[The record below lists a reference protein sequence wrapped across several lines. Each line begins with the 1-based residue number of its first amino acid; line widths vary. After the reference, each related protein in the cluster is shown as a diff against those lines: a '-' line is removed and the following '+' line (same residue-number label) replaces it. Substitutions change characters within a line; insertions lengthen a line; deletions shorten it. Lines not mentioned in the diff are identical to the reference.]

1 MAFGAWSQVF
11 DPEVWSA
18 SQWGTKYYALRIYY
32 RYRQDVAANI
42 TQFELQGFR
51 FYTLTSA
58 RGIHGATLHGYFSV
72 NYIDQGYKTVL
83 NNMPSPPGNVYLPY
97 NMTVDV
103 PHNQDGTYN
112 SNLYIAWR
120 FYVTGSGDS
129 IQPNIQT
136 SQRVNPSIPK
146 IPRVS
151 SADVT
156 SPSLTMG
163 SKQTIKIGRQTTSY
177 THNLYYKFQGQGSW
191 TAIASGVNA
200 DTYDWTVPT
209 SLASLIPN
217 ATSGTCQILVRTMSG
232 TTQIGD
238 SIASFTAN
246 VPSSVVPSISSVA
259 VAETTS
265 GLATQF
271 GAFIQSK
278 SGYKCTISASG
289 ASGSTIKTYRVEMDG
304 KSASGSGNV
313 LTLPSTSSSGS
324 LTLKTTVTD
333 SRGRSATKSQ
343 TVSVL
348 AYTGPKCSLAI
359 ARCNASGALDD
370 EGTKIKITYNFAITA
385 LNNKNSRSLKI
396 QWLNGS
402 TWTDLMSKNDAYS
415 QENTF
420 TTADTL
426 SFSVDKS
433 YQIRA
438 VCADYFGSVTVE
450 RSVDT
455 SFSLIDLGSDGKSI
469 AFGGVARDDGTLHS
483 DIPSYFNKGLTVPLS
498 RDVSNYGVPFGGS
511 STSQVSVANF
521 CENAKSFIGTICKTD
536 GVWWDVLSV
545 RHRNGF
551 SDGNNYGLYIAT
563 RLTDK
568 NHSLI
573 YNKQC
578 AGAWG
583 VDRTILDSNNF
594 TNYINPYAHEAVGSE
609 GTSGWVRVLRF
620 TIKKQY
626 INTPIKIT
634 LAQRQKNLFS
644 ELYIYFLGTNDIDP
658 GLGSFWRMG
667 SPVNARLTKVS
678 TSTWDLYIQK
688 VEAYDRIDIMDVEI
702 PFRIKDAIAVESH
715 DYLNSGVP
723 GTTYPPKW
731 GLLDAIYPVG
741 SAILLRDDLNPN
753 TLYGGTWE
761 GGYIAFGNRMGGS
774 NRMLNASS
782 NEDNASV
789 NIHGWGGWASQKW
802 KSYWTK
808 DGSDMTTKNLLLW
821 ARTA

>member
-18 SQWGTKYYALRIYY
+18 SQWNTKYYSLRIYY
-32 RYRQDVAANI
+32 RYRQDVAANV

-129 IQPNIQT
+129 IQPNITT

-177 THNLYYKFQGQGSW
+177 THNLYYKFQGQSSW
-191 TAIASGVNA
+191 TAIASNVNA

-209 SLASLIPN
+209 SLATLIPN

-348 AYTGPKCSLAI
+348 AYTGPKCSLAV

-455 SFSLIDLGSDGKSI
+455 SFSLIDLGSDGKSL
-469 AFGGVARDDGTLHS
+469 AFGGVARDDGSFESFLPSHLRLRHKSGGWISGASPANSALYFSEKLASNSFSTIFGLQTAANHALCVGAIADRLGIFGYKAGRTENGYDS
-483 DIPSYFNKGLTVPLS
+483 SLYLDI
-498 RDVSNYGVPFGGS
+498 
-511 STSQVSVANF
+511 
-521 CENAKSFIGTICKTD
+521 
-536 GVWWDVLSV
+536 
-545 RHRNGF
+545 
-551 SDGNNYGLYIAT
+551 GNNTAY
-563 RLTDK
+563 
-568 NHSLI
+568 
-573 YNKQC
+573 YN
-578 AGAWG
+578 
-583 VDRTILDSNNF
+583 
-594 TNYINPYAHEAVGSE
+594 
-609 GTSGWVRVLRF
+609 
-620 TIKKQY
+620 
-626 INTPIKIT
+626 
-634 LAQRQKNLFS
+634 
-644 ELYIYFLGTNDIDP
+644 
-658 GLGSFWRMG
+658 G
-667 SPVNARLTKVS
+667 SPLVNKLAL
-678 TSTWDLYIQK
+678 
-688 VEAYDRIDIMDVEI
+688 
-702 PFRIKDAIAVESH
+702 
-715 DYLNSGVP
+715 LNW
-723 GTTYPPKW
+723 T
-731 GLLDAIYPVG
+731 YPVG
-741 SAILLRDDLNPN
+741 SVKITTNNVNPATN
-753 TLYGGTWE
+753 LGGTWVQ
-761 GGYIAFGNRMGGS
+761 IAQGRTLIGAGTGN
-774 NRMLNASS
+774 
-782 NEDNASV
+782 
-789 NIHGWGGWASQKW
+789 
-802 KSYWTK
+802 
-808 DGSDMTTKNLLLW
+808 DGSVSNAFSAGSSGGKYQTALGVANLPGHTHGMNMYTSDTEAKGYGLTQAPGFGGRPIVGANGSSAQWSTNSTGSGTAFSLMQPYLVVYFW
-821 ARTA
+821 QRTA